1 MIVVADTTPLNYLI
15 LINEVDVL
23 PKLYGRVVIPP
34 AVQEELTHSRA
45 PANVTAWIAQPPSW
59 LEVLSPAQ
67 VADAGLAGLDVGER
81 EAIALAEQLS
91 LSYDSIQLIVD
102 ELLGRREA
110 ERRGVPVIGTIGVL
124 CQAADEGLLDLRSS
138 IERLRQTT
146 FHISPAILSRLL
158 DDLR

>member
-67 VADAGLAGLDVGER
+67 VADAGLAGAV
-81 EAIALAEQLS
+81 
-91 LSYDSIQLIVD
+91 
-102 ELLGRREA
+102 
-110 ERRGVPVIGTIGVL
+110 TVL
-124 CQAADEGLLDLRSS
+124 WSAPITPCDTPWL
-138 IERLRQTT
+138 
-146 FHISPAILSRLL
+146 FK
-158 DDLR
+158 